1 MITRQTRLFSLGG
14 PISSRYCLLSLVLID
29 VVSLVPRSVS
39 WCSMGIERFDFA
51 TVGVDSGYTNAERIF
66 SPEGQE
72 WALEFVI
79 NLASGVYG
87 RRGRK
92 KFSD

>member
-1 MITRQTRLFSLGG
+1 
-14 PISSRYCLLSLVLID
+14 
-29 VVSLVPRSVS
+29 
-39 WCSMGIERFDFA
+39 MGIERFDFA